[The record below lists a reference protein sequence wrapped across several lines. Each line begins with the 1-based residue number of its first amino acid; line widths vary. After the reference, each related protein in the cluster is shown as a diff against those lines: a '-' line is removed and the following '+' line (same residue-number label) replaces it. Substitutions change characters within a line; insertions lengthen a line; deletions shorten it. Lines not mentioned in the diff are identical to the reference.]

1 MSLEDLSYIKIFP
14 AIGIARVGDS
24 TDEHFFGP
32 EFDPKEDVPESY
44 RDQRGRLKRQAARFR
59 VFAFKEDGSS
69 LGEIT
74 ANDATI
80 EWRVAL
86 ANKKAAWFE
95 FQGAADARAAFRG
108 AAREDLPPR
117 NAGKEFGTIDLV
129 DGKYVSSTVR
139 QQLLEINGGEVSIS
153 GKAVS
158 TSVAMDPE
166 RYKFRGHFMRGLNQ
180 GDGEEVYLGELATD
194 EEGHLIVLGGH
205 GISEPVDEVAP
216 ASDYERRRAK
226 IKHWITDYA
235 NNDFWHDDT
244 SDGPVRAKVT
254 FPDGKVV
261 EDTNGAWVIVAP
273 PDFAPEIKNLVTLYD
288 VMEEVGM
295 SSTMTSS
302 PDTPS
307 LGSPTAFDFESQIQ
321 PILERVNNYR
331 WVSPLGLRGHGHGK
345 PGEMDNEMISRAN
358 KDGRPGTNERQRI
371 FSLIRRPSYEGVDP
385 YTGTVFKSQKEAEWA
400 SQQANYTFMPPLS
413 GDEGDCVVGLP
424 EHWLSVTHLQYA
436 RLKLWADDAGKSVED
451 SDYRNPS
458 RPQQLTR
465 NALMACA
472 GGAFFPGIEMTA
484 IAREP
489 SLYCEPFRI
498 DHQVLSAGDI
508 TKYMA
513 CPWQADFYECRD
525 DWWPAQRPDNVITED
540 QFKQVVENFQIDGRD
555 GIEKAL
561 FSRERWD
568 RGLDRRPWPDRAY
581 IQSLLRPREEEAPA
595 DYVARIGSLATDAF
609 AEIDFRTSHRD
620 RILSPWRCQFL
631 LQSRLDRLA
640 GRYFLPVVPDVGEAF
655 DDDGAAFVEIAE
667 KYREPALSLELLRSR
682 WLIVRDANPKLAIA
696 VTSAY
701 LELAKKKLGA
711 YLEEVIR
718 GPWETDKINAGFMS
732 ATADPQEFPDEFAE
746 KSDAH
751 LTLRA
756 GEMRG
761 RLFNYLFV
769 QACEQQGDMAMVDGW
784 RHLGV
789 VRSRSVSSENGE
801 EAETVYVETE
811 REGSSSMSYREHFYR
826 LMNDEKFPE
835 HNSTAR
841 TIAEEILSDAERLI
855 DFKLNYDSSHPES
868 FVPYTPETFRE
879 KLDEIYEILRE
890 GAEQEQQ
897 YVYKYTR
904 DRLVASLV
912 GNAPFNQVDGAWLR
926 SAADA
931 GPMTDVTALLFEI
944 WSDEVGNG
952 DPALHHGNLYTTLLR
967 QLGVLLPAVNSRE
980 YAQHEAL
987 DESTF
992 ISPVFELAISK
1003 FTKDY
1008 LPEILGMTL
1017 YLEWEV
1023 LSLVPVIRTY
1033 DYFGIDSQFYR
1044 MHVGIDNASDGHGA
1058 KARDAV
1064 IAYLD
1069 RVLEDGGASAQ
1080 HEQWRRIWTGFVA
1093 FATNGY
1099 DQFQS
1104 FEPTG
1109 DAPLSLER
1117 IKGQMPRTP
1126 ADEVAELIE
1135 RKLPRG
1141 ELNHMRKQLS
1151 VFRINDLFSDPKV
1164 FIDEL
1169 ANSPWVT
1176 PGQPDTSRLITHLTT
1191 FKGPMYKVFAGSE
1204 LDIWKRWIE
1213 WLGKEG
1219 DTPKPKHFLSRS
1231 ESMLLLISDMKSQ
1244 MTASSGH
1251 KLYRA
1256 HVVTGKKREQMP
1268 LAEIFS
1274 SRSSVEI
1281 MEFLADPS
1289 NGYLIPYKPIKSA
1302 LIVDLLRP
1310 GREMGR
1316 HLDRQFPALHNQVGR
1331 MIIYEWIAAG
1341 CPIPGK
1347 PLSTVKVATVTRRR
1361 ERRLLTQQYGMGAVH

>member
-1 MSLEDLSYIKIFP
+1 MSIEELCYVKIFP

-24 TDEHFFGP
+24 TDAFFYGP
-32 EFDPKEDVPESY
+32 EFEPKHEVPVSY
-44 RDQRGRLKRQAARFR
+44 RDQAGRLKRQAARFR
-59 VFAFKEDGSS
+59 IFAFKADGSE

-74 ANDATI
+74 SSDATI
-80 EWRVAL
+80 EWSVEL

-95 FQGAADARAAFRG
+95 FHGARNARAAFRG
-108 AAREDLPPR
+108 AAPDGLPCR
-117 NAGKEFGTIDLV
+117 NASDDFGAIERID
-129 DGKYVSSTVR
+129 GRYVSDAR
-139 QQLLEINGGEVSIS
+139 REKLLEIKGGEITIS
-153 GKAVS
+153 GKGVS
-158 TSVAMDPE
+158 AAIALDPE
-166 RYKFRGHFMRGLNQ
+166 RYKFRDHFMQGLNE
-180 GDGEEVYLGELATD
+180 GDGKEVYLGELATD
-194 EEGHLIVLGGH
+194 EEGRLIVLGGH
-205 GISEPVDEVAP
+205 GIAEPVDEMAT
-216 ASDYERRRAK
+216 ASDYERQRAK
-226 IKHWITDYA
+226 VKHWITNYA
-235 NNDFWHDDT
+235 NNDYWHDDT
-244 SDGPVRAKVT
+244 SDGPVRARIT
-254 FPDGKVV
+254 LPDGKAI
-261 EDTNGAWVIVAP
+261 DATNGAWVIVAP
-273 PDFAPEIKNLVTLYD
+273 PDFAPEIENLVTLYD

-295 SSTMTSS
+295 SATMSRS

-307 LGSPTAFDFESQIQ
+307 LGSPTAYDFESQIR
-321 PILERVNNYR
+321 PILDRVNGYR
-331 WVSPLGLRGHGHGK
+331 WVSPVGLRGHGHGK
-345 PGEMDNEMISRAN
+345 PGEMDEERISDAN
-358 KDGRPGTNERQRI
+358 KEGRPGTKERQRI
-371 FSLIRRPSYEGVDP
+371 FSLIRRPTYEGVDP
-385 YTGTVFKSQKEAEWA
+385 VTGNVTKAQTKTDWA
-400 SQQANYTFMPPLS
+400 LQQANYTFMPPLS
-413 GDEGDCVVGLP
+413 GDQGDCEVGMP
-424 EHWLSVTHLQYA
+424 EHWLTVTHLQYV
-436 RLKLWADDAGKSVED
+436 RLEQWADDAEKSVED
-451 SDYRNPS
+451 GEYRNPS
-458 RPQQLTR
+458 LPHKLTR
-465 NALMACA
+465 NALTACA

-498 DHQVLSAGDI
+498 DHQVVSAGDI

-540 QFKQVVENFQIDGRD
+540 QFRQVLENFQIDGRD

-581 IQSLLRPREEEAPA
+581 IQSLLRPQEKEASA
-595 DYVARIGSLATDAF
+595 DYVARIAAMATDAF
-609 AEIDFRTSHRD
+609 ADIEIGTARKD
-620 RILSPWRCQFL
+620 RVVSPWRCQFL
-631 LQSRLDRLA
+631 LQSRLDQLA
-640 GRYFLPVVPDVGEAF
+640 GRYFLPVVPDVREAF
-655 DDDGAAFVEIAE
+655 EDDGAIFVEIAE
-667 KYREPALSLELLRSR
+667 KYREPALSLDRLRSR
-682 WLIVRDANPKLAIA
+682 WLIVRDANPEFAIA
-696 VTSAY
+696 ITSAY
-701 LELAKKKLGA
+701 LDLVKKRLEA

-718 GPWETDKINAGFMS
+718 GPWEKDKIKVGFMS
-732 ATADPQEFPDEFAE
+732 ATPDPQEFPDEFAE

-761 RLFNYLFV
+761 RLFNYLFL
-769 QACEQQGDMAMVDGW
+769 QACGQQGDMAMVDGW

-789 VRSRSVSSENGE
+789 VRSRTVSSEDGE

-835 HNSTAR
+835 HDSVAR
-841 TIAEEILSDAERLI
+841 TIAEETLADAQRLI

-890 GAEQEQQ
+890 GADEEQQ

-904 DRLVASLV
+904 DRVVASLV

-931 GPMTDVTALLFEI
+931 GPMTGVTSLLFEI

-967 QLGVLLPAVNSRE
+967 QLGVLLPAVNSRD
-980 YAQHEAL
+980 YAEHEAL
-987 DESTF
+987 DEQTF
-992 ISPVFELAISK
+992 IGPVFELAISK

-1023 LSLVPVIRTY
+1023 LSLVPIIRVY

-1069 RVLEDGGASAQ
+1069 RVLEDGGESAQ
-1080 HEQWRRIWTGFVA
+1080 QEQWSRIWRGFVA
-1093 FATNGY
+1093 FATVNY

-1117 IKGQMPRTP
+1117 IRSQMPRTP

-1164 FIDEL
+1164 FMDEL

-1176 PGQPDTSRLITHLTT
+1176 PGQPDSSRLITHLTT
-1191 FKGPMYKVFAGSE
+1191 FKGPMYKVFAGPE
-1204 LDIWKRWIE
+1204 LDVWKRWIE
-1213 WLGKEG
+1213 WLGEEG
-1219 DTPKPKHFLSRS
+1219 DTSKPKHFLSRA
-1231 ESMLLLISDMKSQ
+1231 EAMLLLVSDMKSQ

-1256 HVVTGKKREQMP
+1256 HVGTGKKREQMP

-1274 SRSSVEI
+1274 NRSSLEI

-1289 NGYLIPYKPIKSA
+1289 NGYLVPYEPAKSA

-1316 HLDRQFPALHNQVGR
+1316 HLDRQFPALHNQIGR
-1331 MIIYEWIAAG
+1331 MVVYEWVAAG
-1341 CPIPGK
+1341 CQIPGK
-1347 PLSTVKVATVTRRR
+1347 GPSKTEAATVTRRR
-1361 ERRLLTQQYGMGAVH
+1361 PRRLLMQQYGMGAVH